1 VTTMALPY
9 GVQPRDGALAHTGT
23 FAGTSYDFRAVLLVG
38 AHPARSPYA
47 RGFDPEALPRM
58 RSGRHTGEQAFT
70 AAYWLPRLFNGQVRP
85 YVSDG
90 DPTHVSFPTSEAD
103 RLEPRFPARAQPY

>member
-1 VTTMALPY
+1 MTTMALPY

-47 RGFDPEALPRM
+47 RGFDPEALPGSAPGDTPMSR
-58 RSGRHTGEQAFT
+58 RAPRVLATQAVQRAG
-70 AAYWLPRLFNGQVRP
+70 AALRQRRRPDPRQLLHVGSRP
-85 YVSDG
+85 AR
-90 DPTHVSFPTSEAD
+90 PPI
-103 RLEPRFPARAQPY
+103 PARAQPY

>member
-1 VTTMALPY
+1 MTTMALPY

-47 RGFDPEALPRM
+47 RGFDPEALPG
-58 RSGRHTGEQAFT
+58 SA
-70 AAYWLPRLFNGQVRP
+70 P
-85 YVSDG
+85 G
-90 DPTHVSFPTSEAD
+90 DTPMS
-103 RLEPRFPARAQPY
+103 RR